1 LSTKY
6 DTTQNLFNTFNIYHV
21 LFYLVLSY
29 TILSSIYILQI
40 KQILNVDIMFVKISF
55 ELKYII
61 KVHYVFQYKYILK
74 IWKYS
79 TVKDHDLW
87 FSIIWYI
94 SRINKNMLKQ
104 SQLSISNQ
112 TVTICYSVL
121 LYQWEIQIRIS

>member
-29 TILSSIYILQI
+29 TVLSSIYILQI

-74 IWKYS
+74 IWKYG